1 MVLRQV
7 VMLCMILLGSTTIYM
22 ATTKPS
28 ENQKWLLLTLVCSF
42 FCEVLYYVEL
52 VCVEPAAMMSVH
64 TTGFIVKALV
74 LSCFFKFLS
83 SYCNIHVSKRVN
95 LAFLTFTTLIT
106 GILASNRAHHLVY
119 DAVEIGHDFSV
130 PYLVMK
136 PRILFFFVI
145 YGLGLLAF
153 VCDIIIF
160 IRWRGSKGI
169 ERRRLF
175 YLVLVGMIPVSGF
188 FMKIFFLEGK
198 IDFVNIG
205 FGISGMLLFILV
217 RKYGLLDTVSIAK
230 DTIIDNT
237 KEGLVVVDTDYNVLY
252 ANPEVLKTYP
262 DIYNLRTE
270 TARSALRKI
279 FESEEGVYQTD
290 GIYCEIR
297 ISKLY
302 EGRVLRGYMAW
313 IFDMTFINEYTNE
326 ILLLKDEAEKANRAK
341 TAFLANMSHEIRT
354 PMNAILGFTELIL
367 SEKALPRIQEYAY
380 DIKRSAQSLLHIIN
394 EVLDI
399 SKIEAGKVE
408 MTKEIYYTQ
417 SLLEDVSLL
426 IGGLA
431 EKKGIAYRTDID
443 KSIPYRLK
451 GPVGHIREV
460 LTNILNNAVKYTKE
474 GSVTLR
480 VRCLERSGSELKLEF
495 VIEDTGIGMKDE
507 DTEKMFEKF
516 SQFDTKVNRDVEG
529 TGLGMYIVKG
539 LVEQMGGE
547 IQVESVYGEG
557 TKIAVWLIQEVIDER
572 PIGEIRLDLLEEE
585 KKDTR
590 SFRTTASVLVVDD
603 NEINLK
609 VSTAFLEKYGICA
622 DCANS
627 GESAIEM
634 VRQNTYDI
642 IFMDHMMPGMD
653 GVEAMHRIKEME
665 SGKYQNIPIVAL
677 TANAISG
684 VREQMIS
691 EGFTDY
697 LAKPIDME
705 TLERVLLRV
714 LPERL
719 IVKTSSG
726 EEEPATD
733 RMERMKE
740 ILKDLDVEAG
750 VRNCGGSQEDYL
762 EVLEVVSRHG
772 SKRVEKLENMI
783 QNEDFEN
790 YTIDVHAL
798 KSTAANIG
806 AMQLSKLAYN
816 QEMAGK
822 AKQYDIVRQNS
833 RSLLYLYV
841 TVLAE
846 IGLLRNEGILRE
858 ENSLD
863 MDSPMKDENPTENE
877 NEAKMLSSAELSQ
890 LLEGVEHRI
899 AEFDFAKAEEI
910 LREMLQFP
918 MDEQTRQKLEMI
930 CRELE
935 DLDIE
940 TARGRLRETRENLAS
955 SENE

>member
-22 ATTKPS
+22 ATKKPS

-52 VCVEPAAMMSVH
+52 VSTETAAMMSVH

-74 LSCFFKFLS
+74 LISFFKFLS
-83 SYCNIHVSKRVN
+83 GYCNIRVSKRLN
-95 LAFLTFTTLIT
+95 IAFLTFSTLIT
-106 GILASNRAHHLVY
+106 GILATNRMHHLVY

-136 PRILFFFVI
+136 PQILFFIVV

-153 VCDIIIF
+153 TCDVIIF

-175 YLVLVGMIPVSGF
+175 YLVLVGMIPVFGF
-188 FMKIFFLEGK
+188 FMKSFCLQGK
-198 IDFVNIG
+198 VDFVNIG
-205 FGISGMLLFILV
+205 FGCSGILLWVLV
-217 RKYGLLDTVSIAK
+217 KKYGMLDTVSIAK
-230 DTIIDNT
+230 DAIIDNT

-270 TARSALRKI
+270 TARAAFRKI
-279 FESEEGVYQTD
+279 FQNEEGVYQKD

-302 EGRVLRGYMAW
+302 EGKVLRGYMAW

-367 SEKALPRIQEYAY
+367 GEKSLPRIQEYAY

-408 MTKEIYYTQ
+408 MTKEVYYTQ

-426 IGGLA
+426 VGGLA
-431 EKKGIAYRTDID
+431 EKKGLSYQTDID
-443 KSIPYRLK
+443 KAIPYKLK

-480 VRCLERSGSELKLEF
+480 ARCRERSGTELKLEF
-495 VIEDTGIGMKDE
+495 EIEDTGIGMKEE
-507 DTEKMFEKF
+507 DAKKMFEKF

-547 IQVESVYGEG
+547 IQVASVYGEG
-557 TKIAVWLIQEVIDER
+557 TKITVLLTQEVVDER

-585 KKDTR
+585 KKETR
-590 SFRTTASVLVVDD
+590 SFRTSAKVLVVDD

-622 DCANS
+622 DCASS
-627 GESAIEM
+627 GEGAIEM
-634 VRQNTYDI
+634 VRKNTYNV

-653 GVEAMHRIKEME
+653 GVEAMHRIKEMDG
-665 SGKYQNIPIVAL
+665 GKYRDIPMIAL

-684 VREQMIS
+684 VREQMIG
-691 EGFTDY
+691 EGFADY

-714 LPERL
+714 LPKEL
-719 IVKTSSG
+719 IEKALPQA
-726 EEEPATD
+726 EEEPAAD
-733 RMERMKE
+733 SMERMKE

-750 VRNCGGSQEDYL
+750 IRNCGGSKEDYL
-762 EVLEVVSRHG
+762 AVLEVVSRHG

-822 AKQYDIVRQNS
+822 AKQYDVVRQNS

-846 IGLLRNEGILRE
+846 IGLLRSEGILQGE
-858 ENSLD
+858 DDLD
-863 MDSPMKDENPTENE
+863 IAVMDDNLTENE
-877 NEAKMLSSAELSQ
+877 NESKLLSPAELSQ

-910 LREMLQFP
+910 LREMLQLP
-918 MDEQTRQKLEMI
+918 MDEQARQRLEMI

-940 TARGRLRETRENLAS
+940 TARGKLRETRENLAS
-955 SENE
+955 SGNE

>member
-1 MVLRQV
+1 MVLKEV
-7 VMLCMILLGSTTIYM
+7 VMLCMIFLGSTTIYI
-22 ATTKPS
+22 ATKKPS

-42 FCEVLYYVEL
+42 FCEVLYYMELVSVEL
-52 VCVEPAAMMSVH
+52 TTMMSVH

-74 LSCFFKFLS
+74 LSCFFMFLS
-83 SYCNIHVSKRVN
+83 SYCNIRVSKKLN
-95 LAFLTFTTLIT
+95 LAFLTFSTLIT
-106 GILASNRAHHLVY
+106 GILATNRIHHLVY
-119 DAVEIGHDFSV
+119 DGVEIGRDFIV

-136 PRILFFFVI
+136 PQILFFAVI

-153 VCDIIIF
+153 ICDLIIF
-160 IRWRGSKGI
+160 IRWRGSKGV

-175 YLVLVGMIPVSGF
+175 YLVLVGMIPVFGF
-188 FMKIFFLEGK
+188 FLKSFLLQDK

-205 FGISGMLLFILV
+205 FGISCMLLLILV
-217 RKYGLLDTVSIAK
+217 RKYGMLDTVSIAK
-230 DTIIDNT
+230 DTIVDNT

-262 DIYNLRTE
+262 DIYNLKTE
-270 TARSALRKI
+270 SARRAFRKI
-279 FESEEGVYQTD
+279 FENEEGVYQTD
-290 GIYCEIR
+290 GIYCELR
-297 ISKLY
+297 VSKLY
-302 EGRVLRGYMAW
+302 EGKVLRGYMAW

-326 ILLLKDEAEKANRAK
+326 ILVLKDEAEKANRAK

-354 PMNAILGFTELIL
+354 PMNAILGFAELIIGEKSL
-367 SEKALPRIQEYAY
+367 SRIQEYAY
-380 DIKRSAQSLLHIIN
+380 DIKRSGESLLHIIN

-408 MTKEIYYTQ
+408 MTEEVYYIQ
-417 SLLEDVSLL
+417 SLLGDVSLL

-431 EKKGIAYRTDID
+431 EKKGLLYRTDID
-443 KSIPYRLK
+443 KSIPYQLK

-480 VRCLERSGSELKLEF
+480 VRCLERSGAKLKLEF
-495 VIEDTGIGMKDE
+495 VVEDTGIGMKSE
-507 DTEKMFEKF
+507 DAAKMFEKF
-516 SQFDTKVNRDVEG
+516 SQFDTTVNRGVEG

-547 IQVESVYGEG
+547 IQVDSVYGEG
-557 TKIAVWLIQEVIDER
+557 TKITLLLTQEIVDEQ
-572 PIGEIRLDLLEEE
+572 PIGEIELNLQEKD
-585 KKDTR
+585 KKDFKR
-590 SFRTTASVLVVDD
+590 FRTAARILVVDD

-609 VSTAFLEKYGICA
+609 VSSAFLEKYGVLA
-622 DCANS
+622 DCAIS
-627 GESAIEM
+627 GAEAIEM
-634 VRQNTYDI
+634 VQQKAYDL

-665 SGKYQNIPIVAL
+665 HGRYRNIPVIAL

-705 TLERVLLRV
+705 ALERVLLCV
-714 LPERL
+714 LPENL
-719 IVKTSSG
+719 IVKTSC
-726 EEEPATD
+726 EEEVEHVED
-733 RMERMKE
+733 NVERMKE

-750 VRNCGGSQEDYL
+750 IRNCGGSQGDYL
-762 EVLEVVSRHG
+762 QVLEVVARHG
-772 SKRVEKLENMI
+772 TKRVEKLENMI

-806 AMQLSKLAYN
+806 AMQLSKLAYS

-822 AKQYDIVRQNS
+822 AKQYDVVRQNN

-846 IGLLRNEGILRE
+846 IGLLRSEGILQG
-858 ENSLD
+858 ENDSD
-863 MDSPMKDENPTENE
+863 MEIPMMGEDRVDGENE
-877 NEAKMLSSAELSQ
+877 TKLSAAEISQ
-890 LLEGVEHRI
+890 LLEGVEQRI
-899 AEFDFAKAEEI
+899 SEFDFVKAEEI
-910 LREMLQFP
+910 LREMLQLP
-918 MDEQTRQKLEMI
+918 MDEEARQRLEVI
-930 CRELE
+930 CREVE

-940 TARGRLRETRENLAS
+940 TARGRIRETREILTS
-955 SENE
+955 PEK

>member
-22 ATTKPS
+22 ATKKPS

-42 FCEVLYYVEL
+42 FCEVLYYMEL
-52 VCVEPAAMMSVH
+52 VSTEAATMMSAH

-83 SYCNIHVSKRVN
+83 SYCNIHVSKGLN
-95 LAFLTFTTLIT
+95 LAFLIYSTLIT
-106 GILASNRAHHLVY
+106 GILATNRMHHLVY
-119 DAVEIGHDFSV
+119 DAVEIGHDFIV
-130 PYLVMK
+130 PYLLMK
-136 PRILFFFVI
+136 PRILFFVVV

-153 VCDIIIF
+153 ICDVIIF
-160 IRWRGSKGI
+160 IRWRASKGI

-175 YLVLVGMIPVSGF
+175 YLVFVGMLPVFGF
-188 FMKIFFLEGK
+188 FMKSFCLPGK
-198 IDFVNIG
+198 IDFVNVG
-205 FGISGMLLFILV
+205 FGFSGILLWVLV

-252 ANPEVLKTYP
+252 ANPAVLKTYP

-270 TARSALRKI
+270 TARVAFRNI
-279 FESEEGVYQTD
+279 FQSEEGVYQKD

-297 ISKLY
+297 ISRLY
-302 EGRVLRGYMAW
+302 EGKVLRGYMAW
-313 IFDMTFINEYTNE
+313 IFDMSFINEYTNE

-367 SEKALPRIQEYAY
+367 GEKSLPRIQEYAY
-380 DIKRSAQSLLHIIN
+380 DIKRTAQSLLHIIN

-408 MTKEIYYTQ
+408 MTEEEYYVQ

-426 IGGLA
+426 IGSLA
-431 EKKGIAYRTDID
+431 EKKGLSYQTDID
-443 KSIPYRLK
+443 KTIPYRLK
-451 GPVGHIREV
+451 GAVGYIREV
-460 LTNILNNAVKYTKE
+460 LTNILNNSVKYTRE
-474 GSVTLR
+474 GSVMLR
-480 VRCLERSGSELKLEF
+480 VRCRKRTGNELELEF
-495 VIEDTGIGMKDE
+495 VMEDTGIGMKDE
-507 DTEKMFEKF
+507 DVKKMFEKF
-516 SQFDTKVNRDVEG
+516 SQFDTKVNRDIEG

-539 LVEQMGGE
+539 LVEQLGGE
-547 IQVESVYGEG
+547 IEVESVYGQG
-557 TKIAVWLIQEVIDER
+557 TKIAVILTQEIVDAR

-590 SFRTTASVLVVDD
+590 SFRTSAKVLVVDD

-609 VSTAFLEKYGICA
+609 VSTAFLEKYGVYA
-622 DCANS
+622 DCATS
-627 GESAIEM
+627 GANAIEM
-634 VRQNTYDI
+634 VQQNSYDI

-665 SGKYQNIPIVAL
+665 GGKYQNIPMIAL

-697 LAKPIDME
+697 LAKPIDMKS
-705 TLERVLLRV
+705 LERVLLHC
-714 LPERL
+714 LPEQL
-719 IVKTSSG
+719 ITKFVP
-726 EEEPATD
+726 EEEETVVPD
-733 RMERMKE
+733 CVERMKE
-740 ILKDLDVEAG
+740 ILRDLDVETG
-750 VRNCGGSQEDYL
+750 IRNCGGSKEDYL

-772 SKRVEKLENMI
+772 SKRVEKLESMI
-783 QNEDFEN
+783 QNEDYEN
-790 YTIDVHAL
+790 YTINVHAL

-806 AMQLSKLAYN
+806 AMQLSNVAYQ

-822 AKQYDIVRQNS
+822 AKQYDVVRQNN

-846 IGLLRNEGILRE
+846 IGLLRNEGILKGQSGIDTDIVMPEQNLIENKTE
-858 ENSLD
+858 E
-863 MDSPMKDENPTENE
+863 
-877 NEAKMLSSAELSQ
+877 KMLSATEIAQ
-890 LLEGVEHRI
+890 LLESVEQRI

-918 MDEQTRQKLEMI
+918 MDEQTRLRIETI
-930 CRELE
+930 CQELE

-940 TARGRLRETRENLAS
+940 TARGKLRETRENLAS
-955 SENE
+955 PEQ